1 LEVSSNHDRLKHSVK
16 FPIKPNTW
24 YHLKSQ
30 VKSNPDGSGTVLA
43 KAWPRG
49 TDEPAEWTIET
60 PVKHL
65 HPKGSPAV
73 FAFSPQ
79 SQKRVY
85 IDNIKLT
92 KNP

>member
-1 LEVSSNHDRLKHSVK
+1 VK

-24 YHLKSQ
+24 YRLKTT
-30 VKSNPDGSGTVLA
+30 VKSNPDGSGTVFA
-43 KAWPRG
+43 KAWPRD
-49 TDEPAEWTIET
+49 TTEPAEWTIET